1 MGEYLQRT
9 LACTAVEL
17 ITTEAAS
24 TFVDNIT

>member
-1 MGEYLQRT
+1 MEEYWQHT